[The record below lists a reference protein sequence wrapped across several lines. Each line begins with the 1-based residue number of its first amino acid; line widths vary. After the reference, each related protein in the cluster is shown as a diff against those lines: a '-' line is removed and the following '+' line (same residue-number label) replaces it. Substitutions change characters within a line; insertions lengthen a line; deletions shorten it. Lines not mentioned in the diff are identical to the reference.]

1 MVGRDRPGGNRSGSS
16 RPRGRGGGR
25 AAGGNRSQEARLAEI
40 RRQNAADE
48 KRRRAILVTTLAV
61 VAVLVAVTATAIWL
75 AGRDEGEAEAGADP
89 TGLTVVG
96 GDDGDAAAAGVA
108 VGEEGPVQVA
118 VYLDYQCPNCRTYE
132 EAYGGYLEQLEQSED
147 VTVVY
152 RPIAILDRVTGDGIY
167 SSRSAGAAACVGEAG
182 DDEVFSR
189 FSDLLFAEQPDEADA
204 GTGLSDE
211 RLAELAAEAG
221 AGEDV
226 QQCVLDRSYVD
237 WAARS
242 TEAAAEAGVTGTPTV
257 TVDGEVVSN
266 EAGGPPDPEQLQSA
280 IDAALGST
288 TTEQEN

>member
-1 MVGRDRPGGNRSGSS
+1 MAARKRSGSS
-16 RPRGRGGGR
+16 RAGGR
-25 AAGGNRSQEARLAEI
+25 PSGTRPVGSRGQEARLAEI

-48 KRRRAILVTTLAV
+48 KRRRAILVTTAV
-61 VAVLVAVTATAIWL
+61 VVAALVAVTAVAIWL
-75 AGRDEGEAEAGADP
+75 AGRDGGEEEAGADP
-89 TGLTVVG
+89 TGLTAVT
-96 GDDGDAAAAGVA
+96 GDDPAGGGVA

-118 VYLDYQCPNCRTYE
+118 VYLDYLCPNCRTYE
-132 EAYGGYLEQLEQSED
+132 EAYGDYFEELEQSDD

-221 AGEDV
+221 AGDDV
-226 QQCVLDRSYVD
+226 QQCILDRTYVD
-237 WAARS
+237 WAGRS
-242 TEAAAEAGVTGTPTV
+242 TAAAADAGVTGTPTV
-257 TVDGEVVSN
+257 TVEGEVVSN

-280 IDAALGST
+280 IDAAPSST
-288 TTEQEN
+288 TTEQEG

>member
-1 MVGRDRPGGNRSGSS
+1 MAGRSRAGSS
-16 RPRGRGGGR
+16 
-25 AAGGNRSQEARLAEI
+25 RSQEARLAEI

-48 KRRRAILVTTLAV
+48 KRRRAILVTTAVV
-61 VAVLVAVTATAIWL
+61 VAVLVAITAGAIWL
-75 AGRDEGEAEAGADP
+75 AGRDDGDQAAGADP
-89 TGLTVVG
+89 IGLTATT
-96 GDDGDAAAAGVA
+96 GDDAAGTGVA

-132 EAYGGYLEQLEQSED
+132 EAYGDYLGDLEQSED

-182 DDEVFSR
+182 DDGVFSR

-204 GTGLSDE
+204 GTGLADE

-221 AGEDV
+221 AGDDV
-226 QQCVLDRSYVD
+226 EQCILDRRYVD
-237 WAARS
+237 WAGRS
-242 TEAAAEAGVTGTPTV
+242 TVAAAEAGVTGTPTV

-280 IDAALGST
+280 VDAALSSGT
-288 TTEQEN
+288 ADDQED